1 VFDVGF
7 GELAVLLL
15 AGLFVFGPDRL
26 PQVVSQAARL
36 LRQLRAMAAGARAEL
51 NDAIGPELRELNV
64 LSDLDDL
71 RRINPRTALTRML
84 SDDGQPAAP
93 AGKGVGG
100 DGAGANGQAGTGS
113 VPPGSPGTSG
123 PAAAGPVYDPD
134 AT

>member
-1 VFDVGF
+1 MFDVGF

-93 AGKGVGG
+93 AG
-100 DGAGANGQAGTGS
+100 NGS
-113 VPPGSPGTSG
+113 VPPGSTGASD
-123 PAAAGPVYDPD
+123 PAAAGPVFDPD